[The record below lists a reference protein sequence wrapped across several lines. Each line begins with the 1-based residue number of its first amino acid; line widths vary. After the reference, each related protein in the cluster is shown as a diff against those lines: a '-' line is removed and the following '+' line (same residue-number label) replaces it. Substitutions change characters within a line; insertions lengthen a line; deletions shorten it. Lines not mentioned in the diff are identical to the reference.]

1 MNPIGIYYAFL
12 CTTDTVDWHDCID
25 RTARAGADILEGSA
39 PRLRMLPTAE
49 RRDIAQHARDAGVRL
64 TLAVALAPDT
74 NIASP
79 KASIRQAG
87 ANRLMSDIDLAVEMG
102 AEAIGGIITGVS
114 KDFPDGIEYSKYR
127 VLDSVASALSQVAR
141 HAENA
146 GVCVGLEVVNRFESP
161 LVNTAAEALRVVDAV
176 SSPALGVHLDTFH
189 MNIEEKNLPEAIRL
203 AGSRLIHFHACEN
216 DRSLPGQGHVDW
228 AGVFQALK
236 DIGYQG
242 RIVMESLPGPY
253 GTLAQRMH
261 IWRSLSRDVD
271 AELKQAVQLIR
282 QGMEG

>member
-12 CTTDTVDWHDCID
+12 CTTDTVDWHDCIE

-39 PRLRMLPTAE
+39 PRMLALPKDE
-49 RRDIAQHARDAGVRL
+49 RAQIARHAKDAGVRL
-64 TLAVALAPDT
+64 TLAVALSPDT
-74 NIASP
+74 NIAS
-79 KASIRQAG
+79 ANSAIHQAG
-87 ANRLMSDIDLAVEMG
+87 VDLLKRDIDLAAEIG

-114 KDFPDGIEYSKYR
+114 KDFPEGIEYTKNQ
-127 VLDSVASALSQVAR
+127 VLDGMVPGLGQVAH
-141 HAENA
+141 HAQAA

-161 LVNTAAEALRVVDAV
+161 LVNTAAEALRVVQAV
-176 SSPALGVHLDTFH
+176 DNPALGVHLDTFH
-189 MNIEEKNLPEAIRL
+189 MNIEEKNLPNAIRL
-203 AGSRLIHFHACEN
+203 AGKHLIHFHACEN

-228 AGVFQALK
+228 AGVFAALK

-271 AELKQAVQLIR
+271 AELKQAVQFIR